1 MQCPPTTIEN
11 NESSLLEGSGVTKMI
26 ETLKLP
32 EMADLWQ
39 ETLGWQPTV
48 EQQQLFQQLYA
59 GILEGNRQFNLTR
72 ITEPVDFWEK
82 HLWDSLRG
90 VWSLMSG
97 VGDSGSEDNDENSLT
112 SLKVI
117 DIGTG
122 AGFPGLPVAIA
133 FPSSCVTL
141 LDSTQKKIN
150 FLETLRCQLGI
161 ENATTV
167 TARAEA
173 IALAKQHRKI
183 YDIAL
188 LRAVAPAPVCAKYA
202 LPLLKTGGVAI
213 LYRGH
218 WTDDEALSL
227 KPVVEQLGGVIESIE
242 GFTTPITNSIRHCLY
257 LRSCSPTRELPI
269 IAS

>member
-1 MQCPPTTIEN
+1 
-11 NESSLLEGSGVTKMI
+11 MI

-32 EMADLWQ
+32 EMEDLWQ
-39 ETLGWQPTV
+39 QTLGWQPSV
-48 EQQQLFQQLYA
+48 EQQRLFQQLYE
-59 GILEGNRQFNLTR
+59 GILEGNRQLNLTR
-72 ITEPVDFWEK
+72 ITDPVDFWEK

-90 VWSLMSG
+90 VWSQMSA
-97 VGDSGSEDNDENSLT
+97 VGYLGSEDKGERYLT

-122 AGFPGLPVAIA
+122 AGFPGLPVAIT
-133 FPSSCVTL
+133 FPHSSVTL
-141 LDSTQKKIN
+141 LDSTRKKIN
-150 FLETLRCQLGI
+150 FLETLRCQLAI
-161 ENATTV
+161 ENANTV
-167 TARAEA
+167 TGRAEA

-213 LYRGH
+213 LYRGQ
-218 WTDDEALSL
+218 WTDDETQSL

-257 LRSCSPTRELPI
+257 LRSCSPSREVPI
-269 IAS
+269 VAS